1 MDARKNAGKKKPAP
15 KKMKVSVEKV
25 EEDADAGVDAFMRD
39 TANIDNDLNKFGST
53 IALQKKKEKDDEE
66 LRQEALLQ
74 QQYLQAT
81 YFNEQKPKPQQSFKA
96 PEPEP
101 EPEPEIHVEKFLPQ
115 QQLQFDNSKFRKGAS
130 DNATASSPKQSYGSP
145 KQSYGSPMATG
156 GGYGSPSRKGPVGFQ
171 EEEPEPMMADV
182 DLDGYLDSDD
192 ENAMD
197 NILNGC

>member
-1 MDARKNAGKKKPAP
+1 MTLRTLIKHPTITLITLINPNKTSNNNP
-15 KKMKVSVEKV
+15 K
-25 EEDADAGVDAFMRD
+25 
-39 TANIDNDLNKFGST
+39 
-53 IALQKKKEKDDEE
+53 Q
-66 LRQEALLQ
+66 
-74 QQYLQAT
+74 
-81 YFNEQKPKPQQSFKA
+81 PQQSFKA

-145 KQSYGSPMATG
+145 KQSYGSPKQSYGSPMATG

-182 DLDGYLDSDD
+182 DLNGYLDSDD